1 VIQSLSSRSQHPLA
15 FASYSPFTGSL
26 SNPPTADFSPFI
38 CCDYFGLA
46 KNQESVIEI
55 TKSRDDG
62 HLPWR

>member
-1 VIQSLSSRSQHPLA
+1 LLLIRRLPEACRTL
-15 FASYSPFTGSL
+15 
-26 SNPPTADFSPFI
+26 PTADFSPFI